1 MSHTYEKISGNKV
14 RLTFS
19 IPAALFAAAMQKA
32 YLKLRGRINVPGFR
46 KGKAPRRMIETLYG
60 EGVFYD
66 DAFEALFP
74 DAYEEAIREYDLHP
88 VDRPQIDLDEIGE
101 GKDLKFHLEVF
112 VRPDV
117 TLGEYKGLTV
127 EVDQEK
133 LTDAMIDAR
142 ISQDQDKAS
151 RTIDVD
157 DRPVQEG
164 DTVNL
169 NYAGSVD
176 GVPFAGGTAEHQTLT
191 IGSHTFIPGFEE
203 QMVGMNV
210 GEEKDLQ
217 VKFPDEYHAEELK
230 GKDAV
235 FHVKVNGIQV
245 TEKPELDD
253 DFAADISDFNTFA
266 EYRESIVKELTD
278 RINENNAIA
287 AENALVEKA
296 GENAQMD
303 IPEAMIEDQADYMV
317 REMAVR
323 MSYQGIKMD
332 DYLKYTGQTREGLA
346 AMYKPEAEKRVKTE
360 LVIEAIRK
368 AENLEPGEAEIEK
381 AIEDQAKRSGMD
393 VEEFK
398 KNLTDEQKDY
408 LKDNA
413 AIQMVLDLLKK
424 DATIL
429 EKKKEEPAEEKPA
442 KKAAAKK
449 TTKKTET
456 SEETPAEEK
465 PAKKTAKKAEAAEEA
480 PAEEKPAKK
489 PAAKK
494 TAKKAE
500 DAETAEEAP
509 AEETKKP
516 AKKPAAKKKTAE
528 E

>member
-1 MSHTYEKISGNKV
+1 MSHTYEKISGNKAK
-14 RLTFS
+14 LTFTV
-19 IPAALFAAAMQKA
+19 PAEQFDEAMQKA

-46 KGKAPRRMIETLYG
+46 KGKAPRSLIERMYG

-66 DAFEALFP
+66 DAFEMIFP
-74 DAYEEAIREYDLHP
+74 DIYEAAVKENDLHP
-88 VDRPQIDLDEIGE
+88 VDRPEIDLDEIGA

-117 TLGEYKGLTV
+117 KLGDYKGLTV
-127 EVDQEK
+127 ETEQQK
-133 LTDAMIDAR
+133 LTDEMIDAR

-169 NYAGSVD
+169 DYAGTVD
-176 GVPFAGGTAEHQTLT
+176 GVAFAGGTAEKQTLK

-203 QMVGMNV
+203 QMVGMSV

-217 VKFPDEYHAEELK
+217 VKFPEEYHAEELK

-253 DFAADISDFNTFA
+253 DFAADVSEFDTFA
-266 EYRESIVKELTD
+266 EYRESIVKELTGK
-278 RINENNAIA
+278 IEKNNEAA

-296 GENAQMD
+296 VENAEMD
-303 IPEAMIEDQADYMV
+303 VPQAMIDDQAEYMV
-317 REMAVR
+317 REMAMR
-323 MSYQGIKMD
+323 MSYQGLKME
-332 DYLKYTGQTREGLA
+332 DYLKYTGQTQEGLK

-360 LVIEAIRK
+360 LVIDAIRK
-368 AENLEPGEAEIEK
+368 AEKLEPGEAEIEK
-381 AIEDQAKRSGMD
+381 AIADQAERSGLD
-393 VEEFK
+393 AETFK
-398 KNLTDEQKDY
+398 KDLTDEQKDY

-424 DATIL
+424 DAKIL
-429 EKKKEEPAEEKPA
+429 EKKEEKAEE
-442 KKAAAKK
+442 
-449 TTKKTET
+449 
-456 SEETPAEEK
+456 EK
-465 PAKKTAKKAEAAEEA
+465 
-480 PAEEKPAKK
+480 KPAKK

-500 DAETAEEAP
+500 DAEDAP
-509 AEETKKP
+509 AEEEKKP
-516 AKKPAAKKKTAE
+516 AKKPAAKKTVKKAEAAEEAPAEEEKKPAKKTAAKKKTAE

>member
-1 MSHTYEKISGNKV
+1 MSHTYEKVSGNKAK
-14 RLTFS
+14 LTFT
-19 IPAALFAAAMQKA
+19 IPAEQFDEAMQKA

-66 DAFEALFP
+66 DAFELLFP
-74 DAYEEAIREYDLHP
+74 DAYEAAVKEFDLHP
-88 VDRPQIDLDEIGE
+88 VDQPSISLDEIGA

-117 TLGEYKGLTV
+117 KLGEYKGLTV
-127 EVDQEK
+127 EAEK
-133 LTDAMIDAR
+133 QTLTDEMVDAR
-142 ISQDQDKAS
+142 ISADQDKAS

-169 NYAGSVD
+169 DYAGTVD
-176 GVPFAGGTAEHQTLT
+176 GVAFAGGTAEKQTLK
-191 IGSHTFIPGFEE
+191 IGSHQFIPGFEE
-203 QMVGMNV
+203 QMVGMAV
-210 GEEKDLQ
+210 GEEKDLN

-253 DFAADISDFNTFA
+253 DFAADISEFNTFA

-278 RINENNAIA
+278 KISKSNDIA

-296 GENAQMD
+296 VENAEMD
-303 IPEAMIEDQADYMV
+303 IPQAMIDDQAEYMV
-317 REMAVR
+317 REMGMR
-323 MSYQGIKMD
+323 MSYQGLKME
-332 DYLKYTGQTREGLA
+332 DYLKYTGQTADDLK

-360 LVIEAIRK
+360 LVIDAIRK
-368 AENLEPGEAEIEK
+368 AENIQPGEAEIEK
-381 AIEDQAKRSGMD
+381 AVADQAERSGMA
-393 VEEFK
+393 VEDFR
-398 KNLTDEQKDY
+398 KNLTDEQKEY

-413 AIQMVLDLLKK
+413 AIQMVLDLIKSG
-424 DATIL
+424 ATVL
-429 EKKKEEPAEEKPA
+429 EKKEEKPEEET
-442 KKAAAKK
+442 KPE
-449 TTKKTET
+449 KKTE
-456 SEETPAEEK
+456 
-465 PAKKTAKKAEAAEEA
+465 
-480 PAEEKPAKK
+480 KK

-500 DAETAEEAP
+500 ETAEEAP
-509 AEETKKP
+509 AEEKKP
-516 AKKPAAKKKTAE
+516 AKKTAAKKKAAE

>member
-1 MSHTYEKISGNKV
+1 MSHTYEKVSGNKAK
-14 RLTFS
+14 LTFTV
-19 IPAALFAAAMQKA
+19 PAEQFDEAMQKA

-46 KGKAPRRMIETLYG
+46 KGKAPRSLIERMYG

-66 DAFEALFP
+66 DAFEMIFP
-74 DAYEEAIREYDLHP
+74 DVYEAAVKEYDLHP
-88 VDRPQIDLDEIGE
+88 VDRPEIDLDEIGA

-117 TLGEYKGLTV
+117 KLGDYKGLTV
-127 EVDQEK
+127 EAEQQK
-133 LTDAMIDAR
+133 LTDEMIDAR

-151 RTIDVD
+151 RTIDVE
-157 DRPVQEG
+157 DRPVQDG

-169 NYAGSVD
+169 DYAGTVD
-176 GVPFAGGTAEHQTLT
+176 GVAFAGGTAEKQMLK

-203 QMVGMNV
+203 QMVGMNI

-217 VKFPDEYHAEELK
+217 VKFPEEYHAEELK

-253 DFAADISDFNTFA
+253 DFAADISEFSTFA
-266 EYRESIVKELTD
+266 EYKESIVKELTEQ
-278 RINENNAIA
+278 INRSNDIA

-296 GENAQMD
+296 VENAEMD
-303 IPEAMIEDQADYMV
+303 VPQALIDDQADYMV
-317 REMAVR
+317 REMAMR
-323 MSYQGIKMD
+323 MSYQGLKME
-332 DYLKYTGQTREGLA
+332 DYLKYTGQTMEGMK

-360 LVIEAIRK
+360 LVIDAIRK
-368 AENLEPGEAEIEK
+368 AEKLEPGETEIEK
-381 AIEDQAKRSGMD
+381 AIADQAERSGMD
-393 VEEFK
+393 VENFK
-398 KNLTDEQKDY
+398 KNLTDEQKEY

-424 DATIL
+424 DAKIQ
-429 EKKKEEPAEEKPA
+429 EKKEEKPAEEKKAA
-442 KKAAAKK
+442 KKPAAKK
-449 TTKKTET
+449 TTKKD
-456 SEETPAEEK
+456 
-465 PAKKTAKKAEAAEEA
+465 AAEET

-494 TAKKAE
+494 TVKK
-500 DAETAEEAP
+500 AETAEEAP

-516 AKKPAAKKKTAE
+516 ARKTAAKKKTAE

>member
-1 MSHTYEKISGNKV
+1 MSHTYEKISGNKAK
-14 RLTFS
+14 LTFTV
-19 IPAALFAAAMQKA
+19 PAEKFGEAMQKA

-46 KGKAPRRMIETLYG
+46 KGKAPRSLIERIYG

-66 DAFEALFP
+66 DAFELIFP
-74 DAYEEAIREYDLHP
+74 DVYEEAVKEYDLHP
-88 VDRPQIDLDEIGE
+88 VDRPEIDLDEIGA

-117 TLGEYKGLTV
+117 KLGDYKGLTV
-127 EVDQEK
+127 KAEQQK
-133 LTDAMIDAR
+133 LTDEMVDAR

-151 RTIDVD
+151 RTIDVE
-157 DRPVQEG
+157 DRPVQDG

-169 NYAGSVD
+169 DYAGTVD
-176 GVPFAGGTAEHQTLT
+176 GVAFAGGTAEKQTLK

-203 QMVGMNV
+203 QMVGMNI

-217 VKFPDEYHAEELK
+217 VKFPEEYHAEELK

-253 DFAADISDFNTFA
+253 DFAADISEFSTFA
-266 EYRESIVKELTD
+266 EYRDSIVKELTGQ
-278 RINENNAIA
+278 INKSNEIA

-296 GENAQMD
+296 VENAELDVPQ
-303 IPEAMIEDQADYMV
+303 AMIDDQADYMV
-317 REMAVR
+317 REMAMR
-323 MSYQGIKMD
+323 MSYQGLKME
-332 DYLKYTGQTREGLA
+332 DYLKYTGQTMDGMK
-346 AMYKPEAEKRVKTE
+346 AMYRPEAEKRVKTE
-360 LVIEAIRK
+360 LVIDAIRK
-368 AENLEPGEAEIEK
+368 AEKIEPGEAEIEK
-381 AIEDQAKRSGMD
+381 AIADQAERSGMD
-393 VEEFK
+393 VENFK

-424 DATIL
+424 DATIQ
-429 EKKKEEPAEEKPA
+429 EKKEEKPVEEKPA
-442 KKAAAKK
+442 KKPAAKK
-449 TTKKTET
+449 
-456 SEETPAEEK
+456 S
-465 PAKKTAKKAEAAEEA
+465 AKKAEKAEEA

-494 TAKKAE
+494 TVKK
-500 DAETAEEAP
+500 AETAEEAP
-509 AEETKKP
+509 AEEEKKP
-516 AKKPAAKKKTAE
+516 AKKTAAKKKTAE